1 MATLT
6 YDPTPADQPE
16 FNQAEQEAL
25 AIGERQA
32 EAEQQMYA
40 GKFKDAEALEQA
52 YIELQ
57 KKLGDQNGDEEGL
70 QSQQGDEEESDEEE
84 VDFSPVMG
92 LLTEASDEFY
102 SNDGELTP
110 ETLEKLEALDSGE
123 LIAAYIALQG
133 TQGQAQPAED
143 LAPTQVTDIQNSV
156 GGEEAY
162 TNIINWASENMPQN
176 FVESF
181 NNIVNVGDP
190 DMIKLAVAGVKSAY
204 ENANGYEGNMLSGRS
219 SADKADVFRSQAEVV
234 QAMADPRY
242 DRDPAYR
249 QDVFN
254 KLDRSNLQY

>member
-6 YDPTPADQPE
+6 YDPTPADMPE
-16 FNQAEQEAL
+16 FNEAEQEAL
-25 AIGERQA
+25 AIGERQV

-57 KKLGDQNGDEEGL
+57 KKLGETNGTDETTEVR
-70 QSQQGDEEESDEEE
+70 QEDAQGNDEEE
-84 VDFSPVMG
+84 VDFSPVME
-92 LLTEASDEFY
+92 LLTSASDEFY
-102 SNDGELTP
+102 NNEGQLTP

-123 LIAAYIALQG
+123 LVAAYIALQG
-133 TQGQAQPAED
+133 NQGQAQPAED
-143 LAPTQVTDIQNSV
+143 LAPDQVTDIQNYV

-162 TNIINWASENMPQN
+162 TSMISWASENMPKN
-176 FVESF
+176 FVDSF

-190 DMIKLAVAGVKSAY
+190 DMIKLAVAGVKAAY
-204 ENANGYEGNMLSGRS
+204 EEANGYEGKMLSGRS

-254 KLDRSNLQY
+254 KLERSNLQY